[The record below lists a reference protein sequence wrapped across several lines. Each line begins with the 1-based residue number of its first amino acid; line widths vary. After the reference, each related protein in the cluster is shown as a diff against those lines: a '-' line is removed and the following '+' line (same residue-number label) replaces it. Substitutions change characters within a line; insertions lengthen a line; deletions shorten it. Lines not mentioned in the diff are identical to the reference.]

1 MKNKI
6 LMLLCLGLFVFS
18 FQTFAQKNKKPEK
31 VKAVKIISGKFVNFE
46 MGDYVHANIK
56 KTDGKIKSFWLGS
69 YRLEYFLAEHKEKP
83 MSFTYEIVDTY
94 IPEAYEN
101 MLIERLKSAKVGKL
115 TFESWIKQLEKKYTS
130 EQIEK
135 KYEALINK
143 YSK

>member
-1 MKNKI
+1 MF
-6 LMLLCLGLFVFS
+6 LCLSLFVFS

-31 VKAVKIISGKFVNFE
+31 VKAVKIIGGKFVNFE

-69 YRLEYFLAEHKEKP
+69 YKLEYFLAEYKNKP
-83 MSFTYEIVDTY
+83 MSFTYEIVNDY
-94 IPEAYEN
+94 IPEAGGN
-101 MLIERLKSAKVGKL
+101 MTFERLKSAKFGTL

-135 KYEALINK
+135 NYEGLVNK